1 MNHKMVRRILGSVL
15 LILSG
20 LMLLPMIAGLCYHES
35 VTNFIISILASAA
48 AGGALCLSGR
58 TDNRAIFAREGY
70 VSVGLAWVL
79 MGLFGALPFVLGGDI
94 PNYLDAVF
102 ETVSG
107 LTTTGSTIVTDIEG
121 MTRGGLFWRSF
132 THWIGGMGILVFI
145 MAVLPL
151 GGDHAMHIMRAE
163 VPGPTVG
170 KLVPRLR
177 DTAKILYIIYTA
189 LTVLETVLLLLGGMS
204 FYDALLHAFATA
216 GTGGFSTRAASI
228 AAYDSVYIEVVIG
241 VFLIIFA
248 ANFNLYYLILIG
260 RVRDALRNEE
270 LRCFLAVIVLS
281 IAAITPGISAMYGG
295 YGTGLRHAF
304 FNVTSVISTAGFGT
318 VDFTLW
324 PQYCQIILL
333 GLMFVGGCA
342 GSTGGGLKLS
352 RVMILVRS
360 AFADLRQVLSP
371 RTVRRVQMDG
381 RRIEPALSR
390 SMYAYFILYVMIL
403 MLGAFIVSFDG
414 YDLVTSFTASLTCL
428 SNSGPGLSRIGPMG
442 NFSVFSQRSRV
453 VMTFIMLI
461 GRLEIYPMLILFYP
475 SCWKRSRS

>member
-20 LMLLPMIAGLCYHES
+20 LMLLPLIVGLCYHES
-35 VTNFIISILASAA
+35 VTNFIISILASSA
-48 AGGALCLSGR
+48 AGGLLLLSGR

-79 MGLFGALPFVLGGDI
+79 MGLFGALPYVLGGDI
-94 PNYLDAVF
+94 PNYLDALF

-107 LTTTGSTIVTDIEG
+107 LTTTGSTLVTDIEG
-121 MTRGGLFWRSF
+121 MSRAGLFWRSF

-145 MAVLPL
+145 MAVLPMS
-151 GGDHAMHIMRAE
+151 GDHAMHIMRAE

-177 DTAKILYIIYTA
+177 NTAKILYLIYTG
-189 LTVLETVLLLLGGMS
+189 LTVVETVLLLLGGMS

-241 VFLIIFA
+241 VFLIIFS

-260 RVRDALRNEE
+260 RVRDALKNEE
-270 LRCFLAVIVLS
+270 LRCFLAVIALS
-281 IAAITPGISAMYGG
+281 IAAITLGISRIYGG
-295 YGTGLRHAF
+295 LAGGLRHAF
-304 FNVTSVISTAGFGT
+304 FNVTSLISTAGFGT

-324 PQYCQIILL
+324 PHYCQIILL
-333 GLMFVGGCA
+333 ALMFIGGCA
-342 GSTGGGLKLS
+342 GGTGGGLKIS
-352 RVMILVRS
+352 RVMILLRS

-381 RRIEPALSR
+381 RRIEPELSR
-390 SMYAYFILYVMIL
+390 SMYAYFILYVLIL
-403 MLGAFIVSFDG
+403 IFGVFIVSFDG
-414 YDLVTSFTASLTCL
+414 FDLVTTFTSSLTCL

-442 NFSVFSQRSRV
+442 NFSIFSRRSRLA
-453 VMTFIMLI
+453 MTVIMLI

-475 SCWKRSRS
+475 SCWKRSRG